1 MAKKY
6 RGRPPKIRKTIRG
19 EKFNPDKFFGLFSS
33 LKRSSLEN
41 QKDKGESVGNVDNIA
56 SIGRFNI
63 SDIALPFIHDEENQ
77 EQKQNPIGNV
87 YNNIYKTFN
96 SGGLVEVVK
105 NYNNIVNEYITK
117 RSFVPSTYPQTWKD
131 AAKSKY
137 QPFEQ
142 LSPEKLAS
150 VFAYTEDK
158 TKIYQKVNQ
167 LLRTGDYSGEDKEDV
182 KFFTENLQ
190 GALKELTSSEG
201 ETVELH
207 RVISGDY
214 ADTISQL
221 QPGDTFEEK
230 GFGSWSQGEYNNP
243 RGDQFL
249 KKGETNVVL
258 RTESN
263 KGYDVSP
270 ISKYPRESEYIIAP
284 VQKYSIENITPDAI
298 YSRRVGD
305 VPKIDLKQFFSGG
318 KITTESGESVKGLP
332 GVSGV
337 DGVSGVSGVDSAT
350 NSSSKIDLNQF
361 FSGDKITTESGKD
374 ITGAGV
380 DTQLI
385 AAQPGEVVINKET
398 VNAVGADY
406 FLNLNKVFGGED
418 SNKPKEAKVQA
429 ASGGGIIESLRSYAV
444 GGVVE
449 DEEVIDST
457 VSKMLGLDF
466 ADDFTKEEL
475 QTLLKEFLV
484 KYQEGST
491 VTTEEERSK
500 IDTGDLQR
508 VKEEFIR
515 LKKEKSAPQK
525 RYRVTK
531 IATKETFTGFG
542 GTSPVEPPGP
552 PTAGLTSKMLPGG
565 VGALA
570 PYIPQSFQEESAD
583 VETEAEK
590 KKRQK
595 KQTPLDSLEQNVR
608 AIRKTVDSIF
618 KTLTEQNKF
627 FGKQAE
633 KERKSL
639 ENQRRSKK
647 EDRYE
652 AKKDKKF
659 KKAFEK
665 TVKPFSNILNGIIN
679 YLTAILFG
687 RAFTKLMDWF
697 TDPDNKSKVESIG
710 RFLKD
715 FWPALLGAYLIF
727 GNSLGRFVANI
738 IGTVT
743 KMTFR
748 LLKFAIPKLIK
759 VIRKNPIAAAA
770 TAIIGGAAIGGLMQS
785 QTPSNDPE
793 RAEEGKTQLE
803 DTQDFGGTT
812 GAPISG
818 DMLGFAAGGMVPVD
832 LNPPKEQKV
841 QQPQEQKQEEIN
853 PLINLLGMTP
863 AGMALKGAMSLG
875 SVVKDK
881 GLEAFDNLKGFV
893 NEKSITNTLMM
904 NPLIKMGAFA
914 FNKTM
919 NFGKDPARD
928 ITGNSGT
935 DVKGAGVD
943 TQLISARPGDIVINK
958 EAATAMGPN
967 YFDTISSGTGEKISG
982 AGPDTQMIA
991 ARPGEIVIN
1000 RETVNA
1006 VGADHFLGLNKLFG
1020 GPGANKPK
1028 TAKVQAASGGGYV
1041 LPAFSSGGMVGAEE
1055 VPAFVDKPA
1064 SEYNEGEETPNVR
1077 IPSPEDQEKEEEVA
1091 KSSPAS
1097 ISSGGSK
1104 LKTGTMTPVEPK
1116 NQIIPSTKLEKSS
1129 TAEGNKKERK
1139 GLFGRIA
1146 SGLGSVFGNISKT
1159 SLESAKQSVPSQTI
1173 AMSTPA
1179 VSGGSGGGSAP
1190 SVGSISNTQKEALAV
1205 LAKYES
1211 GAAGYDAVNQIG
1223 TNNGRGVLGFSGDI
1237 KKMKQY
1243 DGRSLTDFTIGEIK
1257 KLQYDDKSL
1266 SNKQWIN
1273 EGKLHAVGRYQFIG
1287 NTLPGVAQRAGIPD
1301 DAKFTTEVQDIMA
1314 LQLMKE
1320 RGISPWVGPSDKATA
1335 EERAVVERAR
1345 AENLPEVTGGDE
1357 KEKAQ
1362 VAKDQ
1367 KKEQPSVTPDKQD
1380 KPTARTRMGRIS
1392 PSKQNMSGKT
1402 PTPKAT
1408 ATTPAVP
1415 AKPFNKRSRTGR
1427 ISSSNQNMTGKTPIA
1442 STTPKQSTPTESLI
1456 SSPAAEVKK
1465 PSVSEIENMDIR
1477 TLNSF
1482 LDPGKTGASFPLVFA
1497 AAKAAKEKARA
1508 EGIPEDEVQRLGQV
1522 AAVTA
1527 KLYGNTK
1534 DKLTPPIRKDF
1545 NLNIPKIDIA
1555 GMKNPFQ
1562 TGEVKENSGIDIAG
1576 ATADRQ
1582 LIKAQPGEYMLP
1594 TDTVMRLGGPKVLD
1608 SLVARTDSNST
1619 AAKLGTISKPSM
1631 AVEQPVM
1638 EDMSMIETLP
1648 PITQSSGGGGDQ
1660 GGGRGSDIPGVTIS
1674 DNAARRQA
1682 RTMYGLV

>member
-6 RGRPPKIRKTIRG
+6 RGRPPKIRKTIRA

-33 LKRSSLEN
+33 LKVSSLQN
-41 QKDKGESVGNVDNIA
+41 QKDKGESVGSVDNITP
-56 SIGRFNI
+56 IGRLNI
-63 SDIALPFIHDEENQ
+63 SDLALPFIYDEERQ
-77 EQKQNPIGNV
+77 EEKQNPIGNV
-87 YNNIYKTFN
+87 YTNIYKTFN

-105 NYNNIVNEYITK
+105 NYNTIVNEYIK
-117 RSFVPSTYPQTWKD
+117 QRSFVPSTYPQSWKD

-150 VFAYTEDK
+150 IFAYTEDK

-182 KFFTENLQ
+182 KFFTENLK
-190 GALKELTSSEG
+190 GALGELTSSEG

-230 GFGSWSQGEYNNP
+230 GFGSWSQGEYKNP
-243 RGDQFL
+243 TGDQFL

-318 KITTESGESVKGLP
+318 KITTESG
-332 GVSGV
+332 
-337 DGVSGVSGVDSAT
+337 
-350 NSSSKIDLNQF
+350 
-361 FSGDKITTESGKD
+361 KD

-398 VNAVGADY
+398 VNSVGADY
-406 FLNLNKVFGGED
+406 FLNLNKVFGGSD

-429 ASGGGIIESLRSYAV
+429 ASGGGFINFISSFASGGQVNYNEENIDENLDEIRQEITEDGTIGGENLTPEQRKKAFKIRSNKVAFKNFVYNFLGVDEKPKTQTGGGSGSSGGSGAPPSSIPSTRMLPGTEVSPLAIRKPEEQKQNVEPESKTDTQKEKV
-444 GGVVE
+444 TK
-449 DEEVIDST
+449 DS
-457 VSKMLGLDF
+457 
-466 ADDFTKEEL
+466 E
-475 QTLLKEFLV
+475 
-484 KYQEGST
+484 
-491 VTTEEERSK
+491 
-500 IDTGDLQR
+500 
-508 VKEEFIR
+508 
-515 LKKEKSAPQK
+515 KKEKKVNS
-525 RYRVTK
+525 
-531 IATKETFTGFG
+531 
-542 GTSPVEPPGP
+542 
-552 PTAGLTSKMLPGG
+552 
-565 VGALA
+565 
-570 PYIPQSFQEESAD
+570 
-583 VETEAEK
+583 
-590 KKRQK
+590 
-595 KQTPLDSLEQNVR
+595 SLEKNVSI
-608 AIRKTVDSIF
+608 IRKTVDSIF

-627 FGKQAE
+627 LGKQAE
-633 KERKSL
+633 KERKSF
-639 ENQRRSKK
+639 ENQKRSKK

-665 TVKPFSNILNGIIN
+665 TVKPFSNILDGIIN
-679 YLTAILFG
+679 YLTAILLG
-687 RAFTKLMDWF
+687 RAITKLINWF
-697 TDPDNKSKVESIG
+697 SDPDNKSKVESIG

-715 FWPALLGAYLIF
+715 FWPALIGAYLLF
-727 GNSLGRFVANI
+727 GNSLGRFISSMVF
-738 IGTVT
+738 TVT
-743 KMTFR
+743 KMTAR
-748 LLKFAIPKLIK
+748 LLKFAIPKLYK

-770 TAIIGGAAIGGLMQS
+770 TAIIGGAAIGGMMQS
-785 QTPSNDPE
+785 ETPSNDPE
-793 RAEEGKTQLE
+793 RAKEGKTQLE

-818 DMLGFAAGGMVPVD
+818 DMLGFDAGGIVPFKGD
-832 LNPPKEQKV
+832 DSNLPKEQKG
-841 QQPQEQKQEEIN
+841 QQPQQGEKKKDN
-853 PLINLLGMTP
+853 PLLNLLGMTST
-863 AGMALKGAMSLG
+863 GMAVKSAMSFG
-875 SVVKDK
+875 SSVKEK
-881 GLEAFDNLKGFV
+881 GLGNAAMDAAGGLFGNVKGFLD
-893 NEKSITNTLMM
+893 EKGITNTLMM
-904 NPLIKMGAFA
+904 NPLIKMGAFGMD
-914 FNKTM
+914 NIM

-943 TQLISARPGDIVINK
+943 TQLISARPGDVVINK

-991 ARPGEIVIN
+991 ARPGEIVVN

-1006 VGADHFLGLNKLFG
+1006 VGADHFLGLNRLFG

-1041 LPAFSSGGMVGAEE
+1041 LPAFSSGGMVGGGKPSEDYKKEGDSASNAENKRLLDE
-1055 VPAFVDKPA
+1055 RKTDL
-1064 SEYNEGEETPNVR
+1064 N
-1077 IPSPEDQEKEEEVA
+1077 KE
-1091 KSSPAS
+1091 
-1097 ISSGGSK
+1097 SSG
-1104 LKTGTMTPVEPK
+1104 E
-1116 NQIIPSTKLEKSS
+1116 
-1129 TAEGNKKERK
+1129 NK
-1139 GLFGRIA
+1139 GFLGRIA
-1146 SGLGSVFGNISKT
+1146 SGFGSLFGNISKA
-1159 SLESAKQSVPSQTI
+1159 SSESVKQSVPSQTI

-1243 DGRSLTDFTIGEIK
+1243 DGRPLTDFTIGEIK
-1257 KLQYDDKSL
+1257 KLQSDDGSL

-1345 AENLPEVTGGDE
+1345 AEKLPEVAGGDE

-1362 VAKDQ
+1362 VAKEQ
-1367 KKEQPSVTPDKQD
+1367 KKEQPSVTPAKQD
-1380 KPTARTRMGRIS
+1380 APTARTRMGRIS

-1408 ATTPAVP
+1408 ATTPAVS

-1427 ISSSNQNMTGKTPIA
+1427 ISSSNQNITGKTPIA
-1442 STTPKQSTPTESLI
+1442 PTTPKQSTPTESLI

-1465 PSVSEIENMDIR
+1465 PSVSEIENMDIK

-1594 TDTVMRLGGPKVLD
+1594 TDTVMRLGGPKALD

-1648 PITQSSGGGGDQ
+1648 PITQSSGGDGPGPQ
-1660 GGGRGSDIPGVTIS
+1660 GRGSDIPGVTIS
-1674 DNAARRQA
+1674 DTNARRQA